1 MHQLCRRLKGSKE
14 ERGMSC
20 DYRTSTGGRA
30 RHGVM
35 AATIGGLFPLD
46 AGWMELRDIHYL
58 ASASVHDI

>member
-1 MHQLCRRLKGSKE
+1 VITELAQVVGHVM
-14 ERGMSC
+14 
-20 DYRTSTGGRA
+20 
-30 RHGVM
+30 GVM